1 MLALRKILVVIE
13 PDHDTQLALNK
24 AIRLA
29 RCSGATLELL
39 ICDDDSAFTAAGNKA
54 ADIADLRA
62 RHTERQCQLLEDMA
76 DVIRRQGF
84 EVKVDALWGS
94 PPYRTVVEKVLASQP
109 DLLVHSTHPRDKLS
123 RLLLSHQDWQLL
135 RYCPCPLLLV
145 KDTPWRRKP
154 VVVVA
159 VDPVHANDKPA
170 ELDWRLTAAGARL
183 AEELEGD
190 VHLFHSSYR
199 TTPANRQSGAPDV
212 ARYRELT
219 ESLLDEFDIPDEQL
233 HISGV
238 DIQRALPALLAEVN
252 ASVLVMGAVSRSAI
266 DRFLV
271 GSTAEKLLD
280 RVEQDVLIIKPE
292 GFTDTVKK
300 ATPESL

>member
-1 MLALRKILVVIE
+1 MQALQKILVVIE

-39 ICDDDSAFTAAGNKA
+39 ICDDDSALATAGNKPA
-54 ADIADLRA
+54 EVADLRA
-62 RHTERQCQLLEDMA
+62 RHIERQCQLLEDMA
-76 DVIRRQGF
+76 EVIRHQGF

-94 PPYRTVVEKVLASQP
+94 PPYRTVVEKVLATQP

-170 ELDWRLTAAGARL
+170 DLDWRLTAAGARL
-183 AEELEGD
+183 AEEMEGD

-199 TTPANRQSGAPDV
+199 TTAPEGPSGAPDMT
-212 ARYRELT
+212 RYRALT
-219 ESLLDEFDIPDEQL
+219 ESLLEEFDIPDEHL
-233 HISGV
+233 HITDTDV
-238 DIQRALPALLAEVN
+238 QTALPALLKEVD
-252 ASVLVMGAVSRSAI
+252 ASVLVMGAVSRSAL

-292 GFTDTVKK
+292 GFTDTVRK

>member
-1 MLALRKILVVIE
+1 MLALKNILVVIE

-29 RCSGATLELL
+29 RCSGAALQLV
-39 ICDDDSAFTAAGNKA
+39 ICDDDSALAAAGSEPG
-54 ADIADLRA
+54 DGSQQRI
-62 RHTERQCQLLEDMA
+62 RHMDRQRQLLDNMA
-76 DVIRRQGF
+76 EVIRHQGF
-84 EVKVDALWGS
+84 SVTVDVLWGK
-94 PPYRTVVEKVLASQP
+94 PPYRTIVEKVLASQP
-109 DLLVHSTHPRDKLS
+109 DLLIHSTHSQDRLS

-135 RYCPCPLLLV
+135 RFCPCPLLLV
-145 KDTPWRRKP
+145 KDRPWKRSP
-154 VVVVA
+154 TIVVA

-170 ELDWRLTAAGARL
+170 ELDGRLAAAGVDL
-183 AEELEGD
+183 AAELEGD

-199 TTPANRQSGAPDV
+199 TAPGNRSAVDV
-212 ARYRELT
+212 DSDAWRQKTAR
-219 ESLLDEFDIPDEQL
+219 LLDEHDIPDEHL
-233 HISGV
+233 HITDV
-238 DIQRALPALLAEVN
+238 DIQRSLPALLAQVN

-292 GFTDTVKK
+292 GFTDTVRK
-300 ATPESL
+300 ATPANL